1 MEQTQI
7 ESLRTMIYNLL
18 ISNPDVGMGE
28 MGECRETADELVD
41 EWINLNNINIT
52 Q

>member
-1 MEQTQI
+1 MKETQI
-7 ESLRTMIYNLL
+7 ENLRTMIYNLL

-28 MGECRETADELVD
+28 IGECRDAADELVN
-41 EWINLNNINIT
+41 EWISLNNINIT